1 MFQDV
6 LNNRQAS
13 KSSNDDYSLIHH
25 ARYSVRQFNKEAG
38 IESLDVLPA
47 DGNKGTGFMV
57 DGVGNSLGAVSKAV
71 MVAIDTGE
79 QFTPVI
85 SIVSVKDDPD
95 TPPFFLMHKRGEG
108 KTAVAT
114 FK

>member
-1 MFQDV
+1 MFQEV

-13 KSSNDDYSLIHH
+13 KSTNDDYSLVHH
-25 ARYSVRQFNKEAG
+25 DRMSVTQFNKKAG
-38 IESLDVLPA
+38 IESVTVIPA
-47 DGNKGTGFMV
+47 KGKGTGFMT
-57 DGVGNSLGAVSKAV
+57 DTVGNSLGAVSKAV
-71 MVAIDTGE
+71 MDAISTGE

-95 TPPFFLMHKRGEG
+95 TAPFFLMHKRGEG
-108 KTAVAT
+108 KAAVAT